1 MSNVEVNM
9 GSSGANLVRVCDSF
23 GHYPAPRKV
32 PVLSRLLNKVGVFVA
47 KSEWLSEYS
56 EFLLTEFD
64 PALSFQRNPA
74 RVLSICNETH
84 DTRTFVL
91 KPLRNFA
98 GFSAGQHVSVE
109 VEVNGVRRRRNYTI
123 SSSPERYESEGVF
136 TITVKIQPEGKVSNA
151 LHSQVGTGDLVY
163 LGKVSGEFLLRNPDR
178 KTLML
183 AAGSGITPFMSM
195 LEDLNQPTHAAATYT
210 VAKTDRQWV
219 LMYYVRSGE
228 DLIFGKRLERL
239 AQLIPGFIY
248 VLMLSDKQG
257 NISTTQIK
265 KHCADLAERQVMLCG
280 PGPFMDAARSLAE
293 VGGVALQDIHQESF
307 GASIPASNSAVLA
320 QEAIKK
326 GTITFKRSGKTVST
340 DGTKSILEVAESLG
354 LNPKYGCRAGVCHE
368 CKCAKT
374 EGRALNLLS
383 GKVMD
388 SDEGMVQ
395 TCVTVPYGAMEVD
408 M

>member
-1 MSNVEVNM
+1 MSNVEASMV
-9 GSSGANLVRVCDSF
+9 SGEAGMVQVCDDF
-23 GHYPAPRKV
+23 GQYPISQKTPVLKGLLRKV
-32 PVLSRLLNKVGVFVA
+32 GALAA
-47 KSEWLSEYS
+47 KSEWLTEYS

-64 PALSFQRNPA
+64 PALSFQRKPA
-74 RVLSICNETH
+74 RVMSIVNETH

-91 KPLRNFA
+91 KPLRRFN

-109 VEVNGVRRRRNYTI
+109 IEVNGTRRRRNYTI
-123 SSSPERYESEGVF
+123 SSSPERFETDGVF
-136 TITVKIQPEGKVSNA
+136 AITVKMQPEGKVSNA
-151 LHSQVGTGDLVY
+151 LHAQVGVGDLVY
-163 LGKVSGEFLLRNPDR
+163 LGKVSGEFVLPTTDR

-183 AAGSGITPFMSM
+183 AAGSGITPFMAM
-195 LEDLNQPTHAAATYT
+195 LEDLYQPASTAASFT
-210 VAKTDRQWV
+210 VAQDKQQWV
-219 LMYYVRSGE
+219 LMYYVRSGA
-228 DLIFGKRLERL
+228 DLIFGERL
-239 AQLIPGFIY
+239 SQLADRLPGFTY
-248 VLMLSDKQG
+248 VPILSDKQG
-257 NISTTQIK
+257 NISASHIK
-265 KHCADLAERQVMLCG
+265 KHCADLAERQVMFCG
-280 PGPFMDAARSLAE
+280 PGPFMAAARELAE
-293 VGGVALQDIHQESF
+293 AGGVAQADIYQESF
-307 GASIPASNSAVLA
+307 GVALPAGGSAVLA